1 MVDGY
6 FSQNDPWTGLYLG
19 GYLLRISNDFPVVQQ
34 VYQGS
39 NQDDGS
45 MAGIAKGMTLQTA
58 QAFDT
63 FITSELTNFLRAYSS
78 PPGLG
83 SDLAAINIQ
92 RGRDTG
98 ISGWSFYRKACIG
111 SAPKNWKS
119 RPKDIS
125 EIKWAK
131 LQSLYTHVR
140 YIDLYTGMLSEDSL
154 PGAILGATSACI
166 VAEQFQ
172 RLVSGDRYFFTHK
185 ENKGAKF
192 TQEQVSAL
200 RNVRMFDILCLTTY
214 IELVQKNAFKLTSA
228 IENPLAS
235 CKEAVGID
243 VALFL

>member
-1 MVDGY
+1 M
-6 FSQNDPWTGLYLG
+6 G

-63 FITSELTNFLRAYSS
+63 FITSELTNFLRAYNS

-140 YIDLYTGMLSEDSL
+140 DIDLYTGMLSEDSL

-172 RLVSGDRYFFTHK
+172 RSISGDRFFFTHGEK
-185 ENKGAKF
+185 TGAKF
-192 TQEQVSAL
+192 TSNQIAAL
-200 RNVRMFDILCLTTY
+200 KKVRMFDILCLNTN
-214 IELVQKNAFKLTSA
+214 IHSVQMKAFGKASWRG
-228 IENPLAS
+228 NPLAS
-235 CKEAVGID
+235 CGNAAGID
-243 VALFL
+243 VRLFI